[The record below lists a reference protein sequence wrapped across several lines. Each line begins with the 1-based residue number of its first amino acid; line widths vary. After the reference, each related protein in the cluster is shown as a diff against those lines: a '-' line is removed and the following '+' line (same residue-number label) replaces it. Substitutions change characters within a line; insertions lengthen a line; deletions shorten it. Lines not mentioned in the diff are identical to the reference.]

1 MGHIHVYNEMEG
13 SDNMTKYEEIL
24 DQAHNNNVPVYEN
37 YNFSNRIKG
46 LYCDGSIVLNQNL
59 ATSTEKACVLAEE
72 LGHHDTAVGNIINQS
87 TVENRK
93 QEMRGRLVA
102 YNKMVGLRG
111 LVEAYNHHCCNLE
124 EVADYLEVTPEF
136 LQETIDCYRSKYG
149 VYAAVDNYVIFFEP
163 CLGVLEIQNN
173 IKDEEDS

>member
-1 MGHIHVYNEMEG
+1 
-13 SDNMTKYEEIL
+13 MTKYEEIL

-46 LYCDGSIVLNQNL
+46 LYCDGSIALNQNL

-72 LGHHDTAVGNIINQS
+72 LGHHYTATRDIIDQS

-111 LVEAYNHHCCNLE
+111 LVEAYNHHCRNLE
-124 EVADYLEVTPEF
+124 DTAEYLEVTPEF

-149 VYAAVDNYVIFFEP
+149 IYTTVDNYAIIFEP
-163 CLGVLEIQNN
+163 TIAVLKLI
-173 IKDEEDS
+173 

>member
-1 MGHIHVYNEMEG
+1 
-13 SDNMTKYEEIL
+13 MTKYEEIL

-46 LYCDGSIVLNQNL
+46 LYCDGSIALNQNL

-72 LGHHDTAVGNIINQS
+72 LGHHYTATGDIIDQS

-111 LVEAYNHHCCNLE
+111 LVEAYNHHCRNLG

>member
-1 MGHIHVYNEMEG
+1 
-13 SDNMTKYEEIL
+13 MTKYEEIL

-37 YNFSNRIKG
+37 YNFPNRIKG
-46 LYCDGSIVLNQNL
+46 LYCDGSIALNQNL

-72 LGHHDTAVGNIINQS
+72 LGHHYTATRDIIDQS

-111 LVEAYNHHCCNLE
+111 LVEAYNHHCRNLG

-149 VYAAVDNYVIFFEP
+149 VYATVDNYVIFFEP

-173 IKDEEDS
+173 IN

>member
-1 MGHIHVYNEMEG
+1 MTYDELLKEAQ
-13 SDNMTKYEEIL
+13 DNNLIVKEKPLPI
-24 DQAHNNNVPVYEN
+24 
-37 YNFSNRIKG
+37 SKGRIKG
-46 LYCDGSIVLNQNL
+46 NRIAIKHNM
-59 ATSTEKACVLAEE
+59 TEIEKACVLAEE
-72 LGHHDTAVGNIINQS
+72 LGHHYTAVGNILDQS

-124 EVADYLEVTPEF
+124 DTAEYLEVTPEF

-149 VYAAVDNYVIFFEP
+149 ICTTVDNYAVIFEP
-163 CLGVLEIQNN
+163 NLAILKLI
-173 IKDEEDS
+173 

>member
-1 MGHIHVYNEMEG
+1 MTYDELLKEAQDNNLIVKEKPLPISKGHIKGNRIAIKH
-13 SDNMTKYEEIL
+13 NMTEI
-24 DQAHNNNVPVYEN
+24 
-37 YNFSNRIKG
+37 
-46 LYCDGSIVLNQNL
+46 
-59 ATSTEKACVLAEE
+59 EKACVLAEE
-72 LGHHDTAVGNIINQS
+72 LGHHYTAVGNILDQS

-111 LVEAYNHHCCNLE
+111 LVEAYNHHCRNLG

-136 LQETIDCYRSKYG
+136 LQETINCYRSKYG
-149 VYAAVDNYVIFFEP
+149 VYATVDNYVIFFEP

-173 IKDEEDS
+173 IN

>member
-1 MGHIHVYNEMEG
+1 
-13 SDNMTKYEEIL
+13 MTKYEEIL

-46 LYCDGSIVLNQNL
+46 LYCDGSIALNQNL

-72 LGHHDTAVGNIINQS
+72 LGHHYTATRDIIDQS

-111 LVEAYNHHCCNLE
+111 LVEAYNHHCRNLG

-173 IKDEEDS
+173 IKGEEDS

>member
-46 LYCDGSIVLNQNL
+46 LYCDGSIALNQNL

-72 LGHHDTAVGNIINQS
+72 LGHHYTATRDIIDQS

-111 LVEAYNHHCCNLE
+111 LVEAYNHHCRNLE
-124 EVADYLEVTPEF
+124 DTAE
-136 LQETIDCYRSKYG
+136 
-149 VYAAVDNYVIFFEP
+149 
-163 CLGVLEIQNN
+163 
-173 IKDEEDS
+173 

>member
-46 LYCDGSIVLNQNL
+46 LYCDGSIALNQNL

-72 LGHHDTAVGNIINQS
+72 LGHHYTATRDIIDQS

-111 LVEAYNHHCCNLE
+111 LVEAYNHHCRNLG

-149 VYAAVDNYVIFFEP
+149 VYATVDNYVIFFEP

>member
-46 LYCDGSIVLNQNL
+46 LYCDGSIALNQNL

-72 LGHHDTAVGNIINQS
+72 LGHHYTATRDIIDQS

-111 LVEAYNHHCCNLE
+111 LVEAYNHHCRNLE
-124 EVADYLEVTPEF
+124 DTAEYLEVTPEF

-149 VYAAVDNYVIFFEP
+149 ICTTVDNYAII
-163 CLGVLEIQNN
+163 LSQIWL
-173 IKDEEDS
+173 S

>member
-1 MGHIHVYNEMEG
+1 
-13 SDNMTKYEEIL
+13 MTKYEEIL

-46 LYCDGSIVLNQNL
+46 LYCDGSIALNQNL

-72 LGHHDTAVGNIINQS
+72 LGHHYTATRDIIDQS

-111 LVEAYNHHCCNLE
+111 LVEAYNHHCRNLG

-136 LQETIDCYRSKYG
+136 LQESINCYRSKYG

>member
-1 MGHIHVYNEMEG
+1 MTYDELLKEAQ
-13 SDNMTKYEEIL
+13 DNNLIVKEKPLPI
-24 DQAHNNNVPVYEN
+24 
-37 YNFSNRIKG
+37 SKGRIKG
-46 LYCDGSIVLNQNL
+46 NRIAIKHNM
-59 ATSTEKACVLAEE
+59 TEIEKACVLAEE
-72 LGHHDTAVGNIINQS
+72 IGHHYTAVGNILDQS

-124 EVADYLEVTPEF
+124 DTAEYLEVTPEF

-149 VYAAVDNYVIFFEP
+149 ICTTVDNYAVIFEP
-163 CLGVLEIQNN
+163 NLAILKLI
-173 IKDEEDS
+173 

>member
-46 LYCDGSIVLNQNL
+46 LYCDGSIALNQNL
-59 ATSTEKACVLAEE
+59 DTSTEKACVLAEE
-72 LGHHDTAVGNIINQS
+72 LGHHDTAVGNIIDQS

-93 QEMRGRLVA
+93 QEMRGRLIA

-124 EVADYLEVTPEF
+124 DTAEYLEVTPEF

-149 VYAAVDNYVIFFEP
+149 ICTTVDNYAIIFEP
-163 CLGVLEIQNN
+163 NLAILKLI
-173 IKDEEDS
+173 

>member
-46 LYCDGSIVLNQNL
+46 LYCDGSIALNQNL
-59 ATSTEKACVLAEE
+59 DTSTEKACVLAEE
-72 LGHHDTAVGNIINQS
+72 LGHHYTATRDIIDQS

-111 LVEAYNHHCCNLE
+111 LVEAYNHHCRNLG

-149 VYAAVDNYVIFFEP
+149 VYATVDNYVIFFEP

-173 IKDEEDS
+173 IN

>member
-1 MGHIHVYNEMEG
+1 MTYDELLKEAQ
-13 SDNMTKYEEIL
+13 DNNLIVKEKPLPI
-24 DQAHNNNVPVYEN
+24 
-37 YNFSNRIKG
+37 SKGRIKG
-46 LYCDGSIVLNQNL
+46 NRIAIKHNM
-59 ATSTEKACVLAEE
+59 TEIEKACVLAEE
-72 LGHHDTAVGNIINQS
+72 IGHHYTAVGNILDQS

-111 LVEAYNHHCCNLE
+111 LVEAYNHHCHNLG

-136 LQETIDCYRSKYG
+136 LQETINCYRSKYG
-149 VYAAVDNYVIFFEP
+149 VYATVDNYVIFFEP

-173 IKDEEDS
+173 IN

>member
-46 LYCDGSIVLNQNL
+46 LYCDGSIALNQNL

-72 LGHHDTAVGNIINQS
+72 LGHHYTATRDIIDQS

-93 QEMRGRLVA
+93 QEMLGRLVA

-111 LVEAYNHHCCNLE
+111 LVVHTTTTAEFRGHC
-124 EVADYLEVTPEF
+124 
-136 LQETIDCYRSKYG
+136 
-149 VYAAVDNYVIFFEP
+149 
-163 CLGVLEIQNN
+163 
-173 IKDEEDS
+173 